1 MQCVDLS
8 GCKANPQTYP
18 SGLAL
23 KVIVFAVIFK
33 LQIRLCPRSSISPHS
48 LLEYIKY
55 RNLFAGATGVPCQ

>member
-33 LQIRLCPRSSISPHS
+33 LQIRLCPRSSISPRS
-48 LLEYIKY
+48 LLEYIK
-55 RNLFAGATGVPCQ
+55 